1 MYKEITIQRLSA
13 GSLFKLSAI
22 GLFATIVPFSVLL
35 GFGALFGA
43 STINWDQQAI
53 TGTAGLIASPFIGAL
68 TALIFTMIL
77 GCSMAFGVWL
87 FSLFRPLS
95 LLVKGLDAGGSRSFG
110 CGHCDCKNGLAPEHS
125 TSHKQA
131 AEVSIE
137 SEAN

>member
-13 GSLFKLSAI
+13 GSLFKLAAI
-22 GLFATIVPFSVLL
+22 GLFVTIVPFSVLM

-68 TALIFTMIL
+68 TALILTMIL

-87 FSLFRPLS
+87 FSLCRPLT
-95 LLVKGLDAGGSRSFG
+95 LLVKGLDAGGSRHSG
-110 CGHCDCKNGLAPEHS
+110 CKYCNGMNQLTPGHGAHHN
-125 TSHKQA
+125 QA
-131 AEVSIE
+131 AEVAAEPKS
-137 SEAN
+137 N